1 VIRRDLEQLAT
12 AGAREIHERFGNYFA
27 RFVELSQRARE
38 RFEQRDWH
46 AHQSDSVERLGLHS
60 EAVHGTMARLADLFG
75 EQYAQHG
82 LWCRLKPAY
91 AELAQGECNY
101 ELARTFFNS
110 VTRRTFGTLGVD
122 PEIEFPAMEL
132 DEPLDD
138 VDPKIFARYEPR
150 GETHEIIAR
159 ILEDHRFGTPYNDA
173 AGDAILAAEQID
185 DLLMQ
190 TAGSPI
196 VESFEVLRSVFFRNK
211 AAYIVGRIRSDDD
224 TIPLVLPLVHS
235 QGGISVDAAL
245 THPSD
250 VSVLFSFTRSYFQV
264 DADCP
269 RAVIAFLSSIL
280 PQKPTAELY
289 ISIGLYKHG
298 KTELYRSLQCH
309 LEHSSDLF
317 EIASGDEG
325 MVMHVFT
332 LPSFDRVF
340 KLIRDEFAPP
350 KETTAREVRER
361 YRIVFER
368 DRVGR
373 MVEAQQFEH
382 LKFRKD
388 RFAPSLLREL
398 REKTTRTVREDGDW
412 LVIEHVY
419 IERRV
424 RPLNLYLR
432 EADRH
437 DARLAIIDYGAAIKE
452 LAAANIFPGDF
463 LLKNFGVTRHG
474 RVAFYDY
481 DELCLLTD
489 CRFRKLPEARHPE
502 DELSAEPWFTVAEN
516 DVFPEE
522 FRRFLGLTD
531 ELLAVF
537 ERHHGE
543 LFTAQFWRDMQQR
556 HRAGEVLDFYPYPR
570 NRRLR
575 P

>member
-1 VIRRDLEQLAT
+1 VSHRDLEQLAT
-12 AGAREIHERFGNYFA
+12 AGAREIHASFGDYFA
-27 RFVELSQRARE
+27 RFVELSRKARQ
-38 RFEQRDWH
+38 RFEQQDWH
-46 AHQSDSVERLGLHS
+46 AHQSDSIERLGLHS
-60 EAVHGTMARLADLFG
+60 QAVHGTMARLEELFG
-75 EQYAQHG
+75 ELYPRHE

-91 AELAQGECNY
+91 AELARGERNY

-110 VTRRTFGTLGVD
+110 VTRRTFGTVGVD
-122 PEIEFPAMEL
+122 PEIEFPATEF
-132 DEPLDD
+132 DEPPDD
-138 VDPKIFARYEPR
+138 TDPRIFARYEPR
-150 GETHEIIAR
+150 GETHEVIAR
-159 ILEDHRFGTPYNDA
+159 ILEDQRLDTPYSDA

-185 DLLMQ
+185 DLLIQ

-196 VESFEVLRSVFFRNK
+196 VESFEMLRSVFFRNK
-211 AAYIVGRIRSDDD
+211 AAYIVGRIRSDSG
-224 TIPLVLPLVHS
+224 TIPLILPLVHS
-235 QGGISVDAAL
+235 QGGVSVDAVL
-245 THPSD
+245 TNHSD

-269 RAVIAFLSSIL
+269 RAVIAFLRSIL
-280 PQKPTAELY
+280 PEKPTAELY
-289 ISIGLYKHG
+289 IAIGLYKHG
-298 KTELYRSLQCH
+298 KTELYRSLQRH
-309 LEHSSDLF
+309 LDRSSDLF

-332 LPSFDRVF
+332 LPSYDRVF
-340 KLIRDEFAPP
+340 KLIRDEFAYP
-350 KETTAREVRER
+350 KETTVREIRER
-361 YRIVFER
+361 YRLVFER

-373 MVEAQQFEH
+373 LVEAQQFEH

-388 RFAPSLLREL
+388 RLAPSLLREL
-398 REKTTRTVREDGDW
+398 REKTARMVREDGDW
-412 LVIEHVY
+412 LVIEHMY

-432 EADRH
+432 EASRR

-489 CRFRKLPEARHPE
+489 CRFRELPEARHPE
-502 DELSAEPWFTVAEN
+502 DELSAEPWFTVADN

-522 FRRFLGLTD
+522 FRRFLGMTD
-531 ELLAVF
+531 ELLTVF

-543 LFTAQFWRDMQQR
+543 LFTAQFWRDMQER

-575 P
+575 S